1 MQTFIH
7 ITRAHNEVS
16 AALYMFD
23 YICDPPEPKDFDSD
37 REVLNNLLKS
47 IFAWYLM
54 NILKYIIEW
63 SLLSATIFWKS
74 LLWNLRFL
82 TMWSVPMGK
91 STILLLFWQLFSGF
105 IYWLVSIHYTV
116 ICTRMARVV
125 GLESWGMMPWAGRA
139 WPLVIYLATP
149 CTSTIAAL
157 HPINTQYL
165 DNLIMM
171 LSQHTENTIPHV
183 TNIPSAHAF
192 LGISTK
198 IMV

>member
-1 MQTFIH
+1 MIF
-7 ITRAHNEVS
+7 NEHFEIYHWMVTS
-16 AALYMFD
+16 
-23 YICDPPEPKDFDSD
+23 IC
-37 REVLNNLLKS
+37 N
-47 IFAWYLM
+47 Y
-54 NILKYIIEW
+54 ILKEPTLKPKIPNHVVC
-63 SLLSATIFWKS
+63 T
-74 LLWNLRFL
+74 N
-82 TMWSVPMGK
+82 GK
-91 STILLLFWQLFSGF
+91 INYFTLFHNWLLFWQLFSGF

-149 CTSTIAAL
+149 CTSTIRAL

>member
-91 STILLLFWQLFSGF
+91 STIL
-105 IYWLVSIHYTV
+105 HYFT
-116 ICTRMARVV
+116 IDFYFDN
-125 GLESWGMMPWAGRA
+125 
-139 WPLVIYLATP
+139 YLAASYIGWSQYIIQSYVQRWP
-149 CTSTIAAL
+149 EWWVSSPEAWCLGRVGHDPWWYISPLRAL
-157 HPINTQYL
+157 LLLPLCIL
-165 DNLIMM
+165 
-171 LSQHTENTIPHV
+171 
-183 TNIPSAHAF
+183 
-192 LGISTK
+192 
-198 IMV
+198 